1 MKDQYEVTIGIPVY
15 NAEKYLRQTLD
26 SALAQTFESIE
37 FLILD
42 DCGTDSSMDIVNEY
56 QCTHQRGGAIRI
68 VRQPQNKGIG
78 EARNRIID
86 EARGRYLFFLDADD
100 TITPDAI
107 ALLYEQVEQ
116 HQAQLVYGSYQ
127 RIELYGESKTEVH
140 SYDYRVFSHKD
151 EFATFVY
158 RKYAA
163 IQATTWNFLIELSVL
178 RENHLRFQALN
189 YWEDFMFTF
198 GLPTYIERAVLLPN
212 VTYNYYC
219 RPGTL
224 SHFQERSHIEK
235 SEIVSTLNAIEELKG
250 DSNRL
255 HDKPYYTSWLNK
267 VMMTAFYSFCSI
279 LRNEKVISPS
289 FTKREL
295 RDIMKSPLTM
305 GEMISLRP
313 VSMSNIVLCAFG
325 VLPSGMSVP
334 IMALIGKLRGLV

>member
-1 MKDQYEVTIGIPVY
+1 MKDKYEVTIGIPVY

-42 DCGTDSSMDIVNEY
+42 DCGTDSSMDIVSEY
-56 QCTHQRGGAIRI
+56 QQKHQRGGAIRV
-68 VRQPQNKGIG
+68 VRQPHNMGIG
-78 EARNRIID
+78 DTRNRIID

-219 RPGTL
+219 RLGTL
-224 SHFQERSHIEK
+224 SHFQKRDHIEK
-235 SEIVSTLNAIEELKG
+235 AEIEATLNAIGQLKG
-250 DSNRL
+250 DSSRL
-255 HDKPYYTSWLNK
+255 RTKPYYGTWMNK

-279 LRNEKVISPS
+279 KRNENCISPS

-295 RDIMKSPLTM
+295 RDIMKAPLAFQEIM
-305 GEMISLRP
+305 RLRP
-313 VSMSNIVLCAFG
+313 VNMSNVVLSICG
-325 VLPSGMSVP
+325 VMPSGVSVP
-334 IMALIGKLRGLV
+334 LMTMLGKLRGLM